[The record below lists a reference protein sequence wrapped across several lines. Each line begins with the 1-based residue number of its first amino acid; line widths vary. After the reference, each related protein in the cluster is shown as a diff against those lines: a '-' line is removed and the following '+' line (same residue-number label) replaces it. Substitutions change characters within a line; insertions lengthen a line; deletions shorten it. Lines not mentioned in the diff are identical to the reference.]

1 VKNKPDS
8 LFSHARFVSV
18 HTWHKLVMCKKM
30 HRKGVF
36 MTDLQLLND
45 IVESLREFVKSD
57 AITMKLGNEY
67 KDLKVY
73 PQDLPEKYDE
83 DDEELRNYVVI
94 MIADEDVVDDEWRVE
109 VHFSINI
116 EDMDND
122 HSGWVNVMY
131 LMNEIYRHFIKVG
144 IVGRHTRM
152 ERKAHK
158 RFNPNVLYPYFES
171 DLITYWTLPTP
182 CEEFDEMEVSI

>member
-1 VKNKPDS
+1 
-8 LFSHARFVSV
+8 
-18 HTWHKLVMCKKM
+18 
-30 HRKGVF
+30 

-83 DDEELRNYVVI
+83 DDEELRNYVVV

-122 HSGWVNVMY
+122 HSGC
-131 LMNEIYRHFIKVG
+131 RSK
-144 IVGRHTRM
+144 
-152 ERKAHK
+152 
-158 RFNPNVLYPYFES
+158 
-171 DLITYWTLPTP
+171 
-182 CEEFDEMEVSI
+182 

>member
-1 VKNKPDS
+1 
-8 LFSHARFVSV
+8 
-18 HTWHKLVMCKKM
+18 
-30 HRKGVF
+30 
-36 MTDLQLLND
+36 MTDLQLLNN

-83 DDEELRNYVVI
+83 DDEELRNYVVV
-94 MIADEDVVDDEWRVE
+94 MIADEEVVDDEWRVE

>member
-1 VKNKPDS
+1 
-8 LFSHARFVSV
+8 
-18 HTWHKLVMCKKM
+18 
-30 HRKGVF
+30 

-45 IVESLREFVKSD
+45 IVESLKEFVKSD

-73 PQDLPEKYDE
+73 SQDLREKFDE
-83 DDEELRNYVVI
+83 DDEGLCNYVVV

-122 HSGWVNVMY
+122 HSGWTNTMQ
-131 LMNEIYRHFIKVG
+131 LMNEIYMHFIKVG
-144 IVGRHTRM
+144 IVGKHTRM
-152 ERKAHK
+152 EREAHK
-158 RFNPNVLYPYFES
+158 RFNQNIFYPYFES
-171 DLITYWTLPTP
+171 DLITYWTLPIP
-182 CEEFDEMEVSI
+182 HEEFDQMEVSI

>member
-1 VKNKPDS
+1 
-8 LFSHARFVSV
+8 
-18 HTWHKLVMCKKM
+18 
-30 HRKGVF
+30 
-36 MTDLQLLND
+36 MTLL
-45 IVESLREFVKSD
+45 
-57 AITMKLGNEY
+57 
-67 KDLKVY
+67 
-73 PQDLPEKYDE
+73 
-83 DDEELRNYVVI
+83 
-94 MIADEDVVDDEWRVE
+94 
-109 VHFSINI
+109 
-116 EDMDND
+116 ND

>member
-1 VKNKPDS
+1 
-8 LFSHARFVSV
+8 
-18 HTWHKLVMCKKM
+18 
-30 HRKGVF
+30 

-83 DDEELRNYVVI
+83 DDEELRNYVVV

-131 LMNEIYRHFIKVG
+131 LMNEIYRHLPI
-144 IVGRHTRM
+144 RNDH
-152 ERKAHK
+152 
-158 RFNPNVLYPYFES
+158 YPY
-171 DLITYWTLPTP
+171 LQY
-182 CEEFDEMEVSI
+182 

>member
-1 VKNKPDS
+1 
-8 LFSHARFVSV
+8 
-18 HTWHKLVMCKKM
+18 
-30 HRKGVF
+30 
-36 MTDLQLLND
+36 MTDLQLLNN

-83 DDEELRNYVVI
+83 DDEELRNYVVV

-152 ERKAHK
+152 ERNAHK